1 MSSTFTAMELF
12 ETIESGED
20 FILLDVRNEKDFSNF
35 IIEGPNDIEMLNIPY
50 FDFII
55 DPESSVAKVPSD
67 KTLMIVCAKQGSS
80 EYVASVLTEFGR
92 ENVSH
97 LDGGI
102 ISWGNVLVSKRVNS
116 DNDSYEMWQFNRPGK
131 ASCSYGLVYEEEMF
145 LFDPSRNLAFY
156 QQFAESRDAEI
167 THTFETHLQ
176 ADYIS
181 GSPLIAEATGAIFV
195 AHDGDYG
202 SGVHEYRSIVD
213 SDSFEFSN
221 EGGPSTLC
229 THSPGH
235 TPGSTSYVIDE
246 KFLIS
251 GDTVFI
257 VSVGRPDLGKQ
268 VVEWA
273 KTLYSTLKERISIL
287 PDSLIV
293 LPGHYTDWSIEA
305 DSEMRIMNN
314 FGAVK
319 KYNEKIY
326 GIDDIDEF
334 VSYIKSNMREQ
345 PEIYDQIRKVN
356 SGHLMP
362 CNDEQNIM
370 DLGKNECAA
379 SSQTI

>member
-1 MSSTFTAMELF
+1 MSPSFTATELF
-12 ETIESGED
+12 EAIESGDD
-20 FILLDVRNEKDFSNF
+20 FVLLDVRNGEDYSNF
-35 IIEGPNDIEMLNIPY
+35 SVEGPNEIEMLNIPY
-50 FDFII
+50 FDFIEN
-55 DPESSVAKVPSD
+55 PESSVEKVPSG
-67 KTLMIVCAKQGSS
+67 KPVRIVCAKEGSS
-80 EYVASVLTEFGR
+80 EFVASVMTEFGH

-97 LDGGI
+97 LEGGI

-116 DNDSYEMWQFNRPGK
+116 EVDSYEMWQFNRPGK
-131 ASCSYGLVYEEEMF
+131 ASCSYGLVYEGEMF
-145 LFDPSRNLAFY
+145 LFDPSRNLEFY
-156 QQFAESRDAEI
+156 QQFAESRGLKI
-167 THTFETHLQ
+167 SHTFETHLQ

-181 GSPLIAEATGAIFV
+181 GSPLIAEATGATFV
-195 AHDGDYG
+195 AHDGDYS
-202 SGVHEYRSIVD
+202 SGVHEYRSIID
-213 SDSFEFSN
+213 GESFEFSN
-221 EGGPSTLC
+221 GGGPSTLC

-251 GDTVFI
+251 GDTVFL

-273 KTLYSTLKERISIL
+273 KTLYATLKERITIL

-319 KYNEKIY
+319 EYNEKIY
-326 GIDDIDEF
+326 GIDDVDEF
-334 VSYIKSNMREQ
+334 VSYIQSHMREQ

-356 SGHLMP
+356 AGHMTP
-362 CNDEQNIM
+362 CNDEQNVM

-379 SSQTI
+379 SSHN

>member
-1 MSSTFTAMELF
+1 MSPSFTATELF
-12 ETIESGED
+12 EAIESGDD
-20 FILLDVRNEKDFSNF
+20 FVLLDVRNGEDYSNF
-35 IIEGPNDIEMLNIPY
+35 SVEGPNEIEMLNIPY
-50 FDFII
+50 FDFIEN
-55 DPESSVAKVPSD
+55 PKSSVAKVPSG
-67 KTLMIVCAKQGSS
+67 KPLRIVCAKEGSS
-80 EYVASVLTEFGR
+80 EFVASVMTEFGH

-97 LDGGI
+97 LEGGI
-102 ISWGNVLVSKRVNS
+102 ISWGNVLVSKRVNFEV
-116 DNDSYEMWQFNRPGK
+116 DSYEMWQFNRPGK
-131 ASCSYGLVYEEEMF
+131 ASCSYGLVYEGEMF
-145 LFDPSRNLAFY
+145 LFDPSRNLEFY
-156 QQFAESRDAEI
+156 QQFAESRGLKI
-167 THTFETHLQ
+167 SHTFETHLQ

-181 GSPLIAEATGAIFV
+181 GSPLIAEATGATFV
-195 AHDGDYG
+195 AHDGDYS
-202 SGVHEYRSIVD
+202 SGVHEYRSIID
-213 SDSFEFSN
+213 GESFEFSN

-251 GDTVFI
+251 GDTVFL

-273 KTLYSTLKERISIL
+273 KTLYATLKERITIL

-319 KYNEKIY
+319 EYNEKIY
-326 GIDDIDEF
+326 GIDDVDEF
-334 VSYIKSNMREQ
+334 VSYIQSHMREQ

-356 SGHLMP
+356 AGHMTP
-362 CNDEQNIM
+362 CNDEQNVM

-379 SSQTI
+379 SSHN

>member
-1 MSSTFTAMELF
+1 MSPSFTATELF
-12 ETIESGED
+12 EAIESGDD
-20 FILLDVRNEKDFSNF
+20 FVLLDVRNGEDYSNF
-35 IIEGPNDIEMLNIPY
+35 SVEGPNEIEMLNIPY
-50 FDFII
+50 FDFIEN
-55 DPESSVAKVPSD
+55 PESSVEKVPSG
-67 KTLMIVCAKQGSS
+67 KPVRIVCAKEGSS
-80 EYVASVLTEFGR
+80 EFVASVMTEFGH

-97 LDGGI
+97 LEGGI
-102 ISWGNVLVSKRVNS
+102 ISWGNVLVSKRVNFEV
-116 DNDSYEMWQFNRPGK
+116 DSYEMWQFNRPGK
-131 ASCSYGLVYEEEMF
+131 ASCSYGLVYEGEMF
-145 LFDPSRNLAFY
+145 LFDPSRNLEFY
-156 QQFAESRDAEI
+156 RQFAESRGLKI
-167 THTFETHLQ
+167 SHTFETHLQ

-181 GSPLIAEATGAIFV
+181 GSPLIAEATGATFV
-195 AHDGDYG
+195 AHDGDYS
-202 SGVHEYRSIVD
+202 SGVHEYRSIID
-213 SDSFEFSN
+213 GESFEFSN

-251 GDTVFI
+251 GDTVFL

-273 KTLYSTLKERISIL
+273 KTLYATLKERITIL

-319 KYNEKIY
+319 EYNEKIY
-326 GIDDIDEF
+326 GIDDVDEF
-334 VSYIKSNMREQ
+334 VSYIQSHMREQ

-356 SGHLMP
+356 AGHMTP
-362 CNDEQNIM
+362 CNDEQNVM

-379 SSQTI
+379 SSHN

>member
-1 MSSTFTAMELF
+1 MSPSFTATELF
-12 ETIESGED
+12 EAIESGDD
-20 FILLDVRNEKDFSNF
+20 FVLLDVRNGEDYSNF
-35 IIEGPNDIEMLNIPY
+35 SVEGPNEIEMLNIPY
-50 FDFII
+50 FDFIEN
-55 DPESSVAKVPSD
+55 PESSVEKVPSG
-67 KTLMIVCAKQGSS
+67 KPVRIVCAKEGSS
-80 EYVASVLTEFGR
+80 EFVASVMTEFGH

-97 LDGGI
+97 LEGGI
-102 ISWGNVLVSKRVNS
+102 ISWGNVLVSKRVNFEV
-116 DNDSYEMWQFNRPGK
+116 DSYEMWQFNRPGK
-131 ASCSYGLVYEEEMF
+131 ASCSYGLVYEGEMF
-145 LFDPSRNLAFY
+145 LFDPSRNLEFY
-156 QQFAESRDAEI
+156 QQFAESRGVKI
-167 THTFETHLQ
+167 SHTFETHLQ

-181 GSPLIAEATGAIFV
+181 GSPLIAEATGATFV
-195 AHDGDYG
+195 AHDGDYS
-202 SGVHEYRSIVD
+202 SGVHEYRSIID
-213 SDSFEFSN
+213 GESFEFSN

-251 GDTVFI
+251 GDTVFL

-273 KTLYSTLKERISIL
+273 KTLYATLKERITIL

-319 KYNEKIY
+319 EYNEKIY
-326 GIDDIDEF
+326 GIDNVDEF
-334 VSYIKSNMREQ
+334 VSYIQSHMREQ

-356 SGHLMP
+356 AGHMTP
-362 CNDEQNIM
+362 CNDEQNVM

-379 SSQTI
+379 SSHN